1 MITWAKRT
9 LAGAIISVTGCAPV
23 TAHELPEDCGTCYSD
38 SLPEYCKPKSHDK
51 EWMQLDEKITII
63 LNGKEFTF
71 GFTKP
76 E

>member
-1 MITWAKRT
+1 MTIWAKRI
-9 LAGAIISVTGCAPV
+9 LAGAIISITGCAPV

-51 EWMQLDEKITII
+51 ELDEKITII
-63 LNGKEFTF
+63 LNGKEFIF